1 MKKEYF
7 KNLEKTNKYNWDNQ
21 LILKSRALKT
31 FESLMNTFLNK
42 KINKGDFLLDLGSAN
57 GALLEIAKNKG
68 LEVKGLDIDQINFEN
83 EKINLENE
91 SCDVITAVSLIEH
104 IQDPSMLMSEVK
116 RLLKKDGCFI
126 IVTPNWTL
134 NYKNFFDDPTHV
146 HPYSAKSLRYLLE
159 INGFNKIKVLPWL
172 VCKPS
177 WMWKIPFNFFIAK
190 LIPFRGDASKWLP
203 NILKGKTKTLLS
215 ICTK

>member
-91 SCDVITAVSLIEH
+91 SCDVL
-104 IQDPSMLMSEVK
+104 QQFL
-116 RLLKKDGCFI
+116 
-126 IVTPNWTL
+126 
-134 NYKNFFDDPTHV
+134 
-146 HPYSAKSLRYLLE
+146 
-159 INGFNKIKVLPWL
+159 
-172 VCKPS
+172 
-177 WMWKIPFNFFIAK
+177 
-190 LIPFRGDASKWLP
+190 
-203 NILKGKTKTLLS
+203 
-215 ICTK
+215 